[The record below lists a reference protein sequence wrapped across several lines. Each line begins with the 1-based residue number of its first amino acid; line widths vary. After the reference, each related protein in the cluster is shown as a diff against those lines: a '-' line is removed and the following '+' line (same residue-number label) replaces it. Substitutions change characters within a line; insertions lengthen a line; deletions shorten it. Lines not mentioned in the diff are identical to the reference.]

1 MGINY
6 CPKKEEEF
14 KADVYP
20 DVTLLFRNIRY
31 RLSVYTAVRSRLCT
45 DLHVHACTCRYIELY
60 EIKTVLTYK

>member
-6 CPKKEEEF
+6 CPKKKKKEF

-31 RLSVYTAVRSRLCT
+31 RLSVCTAVRSRLCT
-45 DLHVHACTCRYIELY
+45 HTCTCMHVHVDT
-60 EIKTVLTYK
+60 

>member
-6 CPKKEEEF
+6 CPKKEKEF

-31 RLSVYTAVRSRLCT
+31 RLSVCTAVSSRLCT
-45 DLHVHACTCRYIELY
+45 HSCTCMHVHVDT
-60 EIKTVLTYK
+60 